1 MSDGPT
7 FAQTAYHVVIAVLAV
22 GLAQLLLGSGLA
34 ALTDMVYAGILAAGV
49 YS

>member
-22 GLAQLLLGSGLA
+22 GFAQLLLGSGLA
-34 ALTDMVYAGILAAGV
+34 ALTVYAGILAAEA